1 MSLEVD
7 GVTVRFGG
15 VAALSDVTFVA
26 QTDHITS
33 LIGPNG
39 AGKTT
44 LFNVVS
50 GFLRP
55 AGGDLRYEGRSIL
68 GLRPHQVAAR
78 GLIRTFQKTSVFP
91 GVTVF
96 DNVMI
101 ALHMQGTAGVWDILR
116 GAAKVRD
123 EEARLTV
130 RAHELVEL
138 VGLGYRSGD
147 VAGSLPYGEQRTLE
161 VAIALAARPRLLLLD
176 EPAAGLNTGEREE
189 LIALIARLRSEGI
202 SVLLVEH
209 DMRLVMGISDRVVC
223 LDHGRVIAEGAPAVV
238 RAHPEVVRA
247 YLGISDSDQPSSSSQ
262 QEANGRALAAGGDT
276 LQAER

>member
-1 MSLEVD
+1 MSLEVQ

-15 VAALSDVTFVA
+15 VAALSDVTFEA

-55 AGGDLRYEGRSIL
+55 HGGDVRYEGTSIL

-78 GLIRTFQKTSVFP
+78 GLVRTFQKTSVFP
-91 GVTVF
+91 AVTVF
-96 DNVMI
+96 ENVMI
-101 ALHMQGTAGVWDILR
+101 ALHTQGTAGVWDILR
-116 GAAKVRD
+116 GGAKVRD
-123 EEARLTV
+123 EEARLTA
-130 RAHELVEL
+130 RAHELVEI
-138 VGLGYRSGD
+138 VGLAYREGD
-147 VAGSLPYGEQRTLE
+147 VAGSLPYGEQRILE

-238 RAHPEVVRA
+238 RVHPEVVRA
-247 YLGISDSDQPSSSSQ
+247 YLGISDGDEPSSSDQ
-262 QEANGRALAAGGDT
+262 RTANGQALAAGGDT
-276 LQAER
+276 LTAER